1 MSGEK
6 WCFPVTCVLTPQ
18 HCLCE
23 QVMFVNG
30 QAVFTLQS
38 IKLDSALHEKLID
51 DLKSVL
57 STHKKFGDIKED
69 LSLLP
74 KGESAACL
82 CQWHACLQESQKA
95 EQDLWDCLHMKLL
108 KKQATKQS

>member
-6 WCFPVTCVLTPQ
+6 WCFLVTCVLTLQ

-23 QVMFVNG
+23 QVTFVNG

-57 STHKKFGDIKED
+57 STHKTFGDIKED

-74 KGESAACL
+74 KGESAGLLQPACNKTER
-82 CQWHACLQESQKA
+82 QSRACEMSAHKVF
-95 EQDLWDCLHMKLL
+95 
-108 KKQATKQS
+108 KKRAIKQSQA